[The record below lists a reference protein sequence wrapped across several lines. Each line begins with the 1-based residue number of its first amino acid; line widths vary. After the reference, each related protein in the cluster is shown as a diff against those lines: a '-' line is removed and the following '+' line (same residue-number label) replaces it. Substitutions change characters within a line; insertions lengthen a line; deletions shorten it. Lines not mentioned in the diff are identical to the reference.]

1 MNLNNKFIKLN
12 KNNYFK
18 KLKNE
23 NLTSLQLLEQCKIDF
38 KEFNLNYNNKI
49 INFNTFLILINNKYE
64 YLLENILSLCNY
76 KIIYYAIENIKNI
89 YNYHIIYDKNYKAN
103 IDIIFNEL
111 VKQICIKFKIHL
123 YENNKNLNF
132 IGYIKCLII
141 IDILNINDIILKLN
155 YL

>member
-49 INFNTFLILINNKYE
+49 INFNTFLILINN
-64 YLLENILSLCNY
+64 
-76 KIIYYAIENIKNI
+76 
-89 YNYHIIYDKNYKAN
+89 
-103 IDIIFNEL
+103 
-111 VKQICIKFKIHL
+111 
-123 YENNKNLNF
+123 
-132 IGYIKCLII
+132 
-141 IDILNINDIILKLN
+141 
-155 YL
+155 